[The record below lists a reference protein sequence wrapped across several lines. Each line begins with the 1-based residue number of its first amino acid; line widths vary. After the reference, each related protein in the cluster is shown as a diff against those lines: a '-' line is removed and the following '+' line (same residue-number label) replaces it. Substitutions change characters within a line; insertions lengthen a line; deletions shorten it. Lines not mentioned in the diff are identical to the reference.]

1 MLSIFIHAKVR
12 RGPRNTFHFCLNVYM
27 YFSLKHKGRNCCLAH
42 IESWFHLGA
51 NLEIIPLNSQIGPLN
66 PLSLSLTVSLHY
78 CSVKHIKNAL
88 SSASYLLSI
97 HMLKRQEVL
106 TFIY

>member
-1 MLSIFIHAKVR
+1 MSSIFFHAKVR

-66 PLSLSLTVSLHY
+66 PLSLSLSQSHSITV
-78 CSVKHIKNAL
+78 V
-88 SSASYLLSI
+88 
-97 HMLKRQEVL
+97 
-106 TFIY
+106 